1 MITEEDKDEFIGQM
15 RGLAFTEDGRYEAK
29 AKELL
34 NELIDEIKG
43 QTLPIDSVS
52 GSYETIVTT
61 IDGKKHKVFVPNSYD
76 ATQIL
81 NYYDQIFKR
90 WLDWKKV

>member
-15 RGLAFTEDGRYEAK
+15 RGLAFTEDGQYETK

-34 NELIDEIKG
+34 NELIDEITG

-52 GSYETIVTT
+52 KRFYCIDENDNRMKCKKQCMYCTRLETI
-61 IDGKKHKVFVPNSYD
+61 
-76 ATQIL
+76 
-81 NYYDQIFKR
+81 
-90 WLDWKKV
+90 

>member
-15 RGLAFTEDGRYEAK
+15 RGLAFTEDGRYETK

-43 QTLPIDSVS
+43 QLLPIDSVS
-52 GSYETIVTT
+52 KPFFCVTQRGCLEQCYDCALTELEELERRET
-61 IDGKKHKVFVPNSYD
+61 N
-76 ATQIL
+76 
-81 NYYDQIFKR
+81 
-90 WLDWKKV
+90 

>member
-15 RGLAFTEDGRYEAK
+15 RGLAFTEDGRYETK

-43 QTLPIDSVS
+43 ETLPIDSVS
-52 GSYETIVTT
+52 NNEVA
-61 IDGKKHKVFVPNSYD
+61 VF
-76 ATQIL
+76 
-81 NYYDQIFKR
+81 YYKEPDIYQDNTGLIYCSECKSPMA
-90 WLDWKKV
+90 K